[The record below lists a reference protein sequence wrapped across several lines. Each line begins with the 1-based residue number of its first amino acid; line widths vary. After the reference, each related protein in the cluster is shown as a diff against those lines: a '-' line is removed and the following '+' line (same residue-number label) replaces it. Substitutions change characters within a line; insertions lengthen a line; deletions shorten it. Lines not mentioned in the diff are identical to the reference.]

1 MEWNTGDADFH
12 YNKGVKYWEEDKI
25 KEAIKEYKEAI
36 RIEPDHASAH
46 YNLGLA
52 YRQQGRVKE
61 AIGEYKKA
69 IRIEPNY
76 VEAHCNLGA
85 AFWIEG
91 QIEEAIE
98 EYKKAIRLNP
108 YHAPSHYNLGLAYK
122 KQGFIEEATYHFQHA
137 LELGYER
144 AQPFFDNLIGKIREK
159 PIREKQTL
167 SLKGHRDKVTAVALT
182 SDCQYAISG
191 SADCTVRVWNLTK
204 KKEIHTLYGHDD
216 DVLAVA
222 LRLDGQWAV
231 SGSKDGSIREWY
243 LKQEQKDEIYKMK
256 GSTPFYAVALTPE
269 GRVAVY
275 IDLENIV
282 QLCNV
287 EDGKKLEKLHG
298 NLGSVTDVALT
309 PDGWRIAIG
318 SKNERFMVWDMYE
331 AKEILRVRCD
341 RVVRAVALTPDG
353 RLAIYAD
360 EDCTVRVWDPD
371 ERKELYTFT
380 NHTKPV
386 NALAVT
392 RNGKRL
398 VSASE
403 DGIIK
408 VWDLRRGELMTT
420 VRVGQNLSSCAIAP
434 DGVTIIAG
442 DASGT
447 IHFFQLEDIE
457 PFRLKPPPSPDE
469 PKQPP
474 KPWWKFW

>member
-12 YNKGVKYWEEDKI
+12 YNKGVKYWEEGKI

-46 YNLGLA
+46 YNLGLI
-52 YRQQGRVKE
+52 YRKQSRIKE

-85 AFWIEG
+85 AFYIED

-98 EYKKAIRLNP
+98 EYEKAITLKHD
-108 YHAPSHYNLGLAYK
+108 HAPSYYNLGLAYK
-122 KQGFIEEATYHFQHA
+122 KKGRIEKAIFHFKRA
-137 LELGYER
+137 LELGYEG
-144 AQPFFDNLIGKIREK
+144 AQLFLDDLIGKVREK
-159 PIREKQTL
+159 PIREKKTL
-167 SLKGHRDKVTAVALT
+167 TLKGHRDKVTAVALT
-182 SDCQYAISG
+182 PDCQYAISG
-191 SADCTVRVWNLTK
+191 SADCTVRVWDLTK
-204 KKEIHTLYGHDD
+204 KKEIHTLYGHENDI
-216 DVLAVA
+216 LAVA

-231 SGSKDGSIREWY
+231 SGSIDGSIREWY
-243 LKQEQKDEIYKMK
+243 LKQGQTDEIYVMK
-256 GSTPFYAVALTPE
+256 GTTPFYAVALSPE

-282 QLCNV
+282 QLCNI

-298 NLGSVTDVALT
+298 NLGSVTGVALT

-318 SKNERFMVWDMYE
+318 SKKEIFLVWDMFQ

-341 RVVRAVALTPDG
+341 SVVRAVALTPDG
-353 RLAIYAD
+353 WLAIYAD
-360 EDCTVRVWDPD
+360 EDCTVRAWDPD
-371 ERKELYTFT
+371 ETRELYMFT
-380 NHTKPV
+380 GHTKPV

-392 RNGKRL
+392 KNGKRL

-403 DGIIK
+403 DGTLK
-408 VWDLRRGELMTT
+408 VWNLRRGTLMTT
-420 VRVGQNLSSCAIAP
+420 VSVGQNLTSCAIAP

-442 DASGT
+442 DESGT
-447 IHFFQLEDIE
+447 IHFFQLDNIE
-457 PFRLKPPPSPDE
+457 PFRQKPPPSPDE
-469 PKQPP
+469 PQQPP